1 MNQEPQFSK
10 FRALFWPIHR
20 YELKKFLPM
29 GFMLFCA
36 LFNYTIVRDIKD
48 ALVVKA
54 AGAETISFIKFWA
67 VLPLAVFFVLVYTKL
82 VINLLKINYFI
93 SHFCHFLFSS
103 PLLVSFYIQLENIYC
118 LIKVLSMR

>member
-48 ALVVKA
+48 ALVVKV
-54 AGAETISFIKFWA
+54 AGLKRL
-67 VLPLAVFFVLVYTKL
+67 VLLNFG
-82 VINLLKINYFI
+82 
-93 SHFCHFLFSS
+93 
-103 PLLVSFYIQLENIYC
+103 
-118 LIKVLSMR
+118 LSYH